1 MNISEKILVLADSGY
16 RGIQKKHKNVKF
28 PYRHAE
34 DARHLSEKERKE
46 YNKYVSSRR
55 MKIEHIIGR
64 IKNFKIVSEK
74 YRNHLKR
81 FQLRMSL
88 VCGIVNYQKLL
99 AWAIS

>member
-1 MNISEKILVLADSGY
+1 MLADSGY
-16 RGIQKKHKNVKF
+16 RGIQKVHSNTQF

-34 DARHLSEKERKE
+34 DMRGMDKKERKI
-46 YNKYVSSRR
+46 YNREISSER

-81 FQLRMSL
+81 FLLRMHL
-88 VCGIVNYQKLL
+88 ICGIVNYQNPLKLV
-99 AWAIS
+99 IS